1 MTKWKM
7 LGSVF
12 NIVNF
17 PQNFTTCGFPFS
29 SQASSYTKVFFYHD
43 YFNLHG
49 FYTHLISS
57 NWHIY
62 DGASLQVLL

>member
-17 PQNFTTCGFPFS
+17 PRNFTTCGFL
-29 SQASSYTKVFFYHD
+29 FFFPYKD
-43 YFNLHG
+43 IFLLRLLQ
-49 FYTHLISS
+49 FTRVLHLISS
-57 NWHIY
+57 NWQIY

>member
-17 PQNFTTCGFPFS
+17 PQNFTTCGFLFS
-29 SQASSYTKVFFYHD
+29 TTITSIYT
-43 YFNLHG
+43 G
-49 FYTHLISS
+49 FTHISLFSS
-57 NWHIY
+57 NWQIY
-62 DGASLQVLL
+62 DGASLQILL